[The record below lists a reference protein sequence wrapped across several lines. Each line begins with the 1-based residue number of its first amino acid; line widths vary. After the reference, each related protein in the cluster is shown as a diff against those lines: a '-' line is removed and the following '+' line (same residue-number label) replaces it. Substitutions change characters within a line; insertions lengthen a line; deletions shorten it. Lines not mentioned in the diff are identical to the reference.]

1 MAVAIARHQTVAM
14 AALVVAMVSVAVE
27 LVAQERQVRVL
38 LGVLIILVL
47 VLMVPAVA
55 VEPPLLA
62 LMAHRQRVAMVEQEF
77 LHL

>member
-1 MAVAIARHQTVAM
+1 
-14 AALVVAMVSVAVE
+14 MV
-27 LVAQERQVRVL
+27 L
-38 LGVLIILVL
+38 
-47 VLMVPAVA
+47 AVA